1 MAGDKIILYIP
12 NIMDTFP
19 DMNGEGWTI
28 DDVNIF
34 ASEYNLSVSVTYQET
49 TEYEEGRIISQ
60 SRPAGD
66 PIYKGTSL
74 RVEVA
79 KKPEEKK
86 EETPKEEDKDTEN
99 KDNADKEN
107 STDKDKETT
116 DNKTN

>member
-1 MAGDKIILYIP
+1 
-12 NIMDTFP
+12 MDTFP

-34 ASEYNLSVSVTYQET
+34 ASEYNLSVSVSYQET

-74 RVEVA
+74 RVVVA
-79 KKPEEKK
+79 RKPEEKK
-86 EETPKEEDKDTEN
+86 EEKPKEENKETE
-99 KDNADKEN
+99 DKED
-107 STDKDKETT
+107 TTDKDKDKETT
-116 DNKTN
+116 NNKTNRYLIKVD

>member
-49 TEYEEGRIISQ
+49 SEYEEGRIISQ

-74 RVEVA
+74 RVVVA

-86 EETPKEEDKDTEN
+86 EETP
-99 KDNADKEN
+99 
-107 STDKDKETT
+107 
-116 DNKTN
+116 